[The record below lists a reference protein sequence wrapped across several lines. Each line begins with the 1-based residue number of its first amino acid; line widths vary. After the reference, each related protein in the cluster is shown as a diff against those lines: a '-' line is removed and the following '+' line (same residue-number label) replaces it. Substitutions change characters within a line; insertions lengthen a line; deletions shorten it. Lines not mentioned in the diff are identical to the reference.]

1 MLHRNPEAQVSLER
15 TCRVRSGTSR
25 VFGWQNRQCP
35 FAKGLTFVVRMPADY
50 QNQLRRRYHPRDRLP
65 GCWLISAKHSSLSN
79 CNVCT

>member
-35 FAKGLTFVVRMPADY
+35 FGKGLTFVVRMPADY
-50 QNQLRRRYHPRDRLP
+50 
-65 GCWLISAKHSSLSN
+65 
-79 CNVCT
+79 

>member
-50 QNQLRRRYHPRDRLP
+50 QNQAAPTLP
-65 GCWLISAKHSSLSN
+65 SPQQVAGMLANLGQTLLSQ
-79 CNVCT
+79 